1 MPNSGLLV
9 PGTGGITLMDNKG
22 NDLGYPVKMRLG
34 VLTKGV
40 LAGLP
45 ADELVALLSMAH
57 VPGQWAPFRTSLK
70 EGVSIRPGHVLQVA
84 YNQIPTS
91 YNVFLYDWRADLRWN
106 AQELIDFLV
115 HRKPQDARWNLVGH
129 SQGALIII
137 LASKLLPAPLR
148 WDDLVASVTL
158 VGAPIAGTVNAAA
171 ALLNGD
177 QMGEAG
183 VDAFRKILRTWP
195 ALYQMLPAWPVLV
208 DDAGSPVPLE
218 QQITRAAGWA
228 GVEGI
233 DADLLLRA
241 RETQPLLRDPFATM
255 GDIRVSVLL
264 GRNRNTAVNLL
275 AADPLTSKPAKSQLG
290 DTLVPH
296 DQTLAWLGGHFAQFV
311 ITHPS
316 PCNVHAMLCN
326 DPGITTRIK
335 SLALN

>member
-1 MPNSGLLV
+1 
-9 PGTGGITLMDNKG
+9 MDNKG

-34 VLTKGV
+34 VLTKGL

-84 YNQIPTS
+84 YNQIPS
-91 YNVFLYDWRADLRWN
+91 NYNAFLYDWRADLRWN
-106 AQELIDFLV
+106 AQQLIEFMTQ
-115 HRKPQDARWNLVGH
+115 RKPQDGRWNLVGH

-137 LASKLLPAPLR
+137 LASKLLPSPLR
-148 WDDLVASVTL
+148 WDELVASVTL

-177 QMGEAG
+177 QMGPAG

-195 ALYQMLPAWPVLV
+195 ALYQMLPSWPVLL
-208 DDAGSPVPLE
+208 DANGDALPPE
-218 QQITRAAGWA
+218 QQITQEAGWP
-228 GVEGI
+228 GI
-233 DADLLLRA
+233 DGIDPDLLLRA
-241 RETQPLLRDPFATM
+241 RETQPLLRDPFGAM
-255 GDIRVSVLL
+255 GDIRVTVLL
-264 GRNRNTAVNLL
+264 GRNRNTTINLL
-275 AADPLTSKPAKSQLG
+275 ASNPLTSNPAKQQLG

-311 ITHPS
+311 LTYPS
-316 PCNVHAMLCN
+316 PCNVHAMLCD
-326 DPGITTRIK
+326 DPGVATRIK
-335 SLALN
+335 TLAVN